1 MRASEQGSLLLRF
14 LFLAPSGHS
23 DLLAMRK
30 GEEGTRGEDRGQ
42 RQWEP
47 TGVSE
52 TQALSSVGRW
62 GDGARVTGC
71 GHPGL
76 SPHF

>member
-1 MRASEQGSLLLRF
+1 MLRL
-14 LFLAPSGHS
+14 LFLDPLGHS

-30 GEEGTRGEDRGQ
+30 GEESTRDGDWGQ
-42 RQWEP
+42 RLWEP
-47 TGVSE
+47 IGVSE
-52 TQALSSVGRW
+52 TQALSSGGRW